1 MKQLEKTGCWRFLWH
16 FFKKNIFAANWVE
29 APKVIQGKAEGLGNK
44 ADEDDEDGVF
54 ASEEQRLLV

>member
-1 MKQLEKTGCWRFLWH
+1 M
-16 FFKKNIFAANWVE
+16 
-29 APKVIQGKAEGLGNK
+29 IQGKAEGLGNK